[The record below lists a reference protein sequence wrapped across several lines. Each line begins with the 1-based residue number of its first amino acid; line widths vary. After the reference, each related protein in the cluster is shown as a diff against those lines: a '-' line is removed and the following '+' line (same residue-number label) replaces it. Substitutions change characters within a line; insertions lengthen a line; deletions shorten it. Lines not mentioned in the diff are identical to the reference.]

1 MSFLPENKQKMDEI
15 QKIQYNAK
23 RRDFLL
29 GSAIGLGGIALQGL
43 VGCKSKPEAVKKDNK
58 ISEPVEQENRPLGSP
73 HFMPTAKRVIYLF
86 QSGGPSQMELF
97 DYKPM
102 LYKMHGKEIPPSVM
116 GANRVSGMTSNQYSF
131 PLAMP
136 ACNFSQYGSNSTYLS
151 ELIPHTASI
160 VDELCIIKS
169 MVTDQINHE
178 PAMIF
183 TQTGNQLSG
192 RPCIGSWLSYGLGS
206 MNQNLPA
213 FIVML
218 SKGGGD
224 QPISSAAWS
233 SGFLPSYHQG
243 VQFLSVKD
251 PVLFLKTPDGVERMD
266 RRRALDFIK
275 QFNIVQ
281 NEKWQDPEIE
291 SQITQAEMA
300 YKMQM
305 AVPDILDLSKEPKH
319 ILDMYG
325 PDVTKPGTFAHNC
338 ITARRLIEKDVRF
351 VQLYH
356 LGWDHHGSI
365 SSGIR
370 KATKQT
376 DQASAALVKD
386 LKQRGLLD
394 DTLVIWG
401 GEFGR
406 TSFSQG
412 KLTPEGFGRDHH
424 PGAYT
429 TWMAGGGVKP
439 GLVYGQTDDF
449 AHNVVK
455 DKVHVHDFQAT
466 LLYMLGID
474 HEKFIYKNEGRRYR
488 LTDVHGQVVKDILA

>member
-1 MSFLPENKQKMDEI
+1 MEELINKHFEN
-15 QKIQYNAK
+15 K
-23 RRDFLL
+23 RRDFLR
-29 GSAIGLGGIALQGL
+29 GSVLGLGGVALNSLFGCGSKDRDRKIIQQVSEEVNAPL
-43 VGCKSKPEAVKKDNK
+43 VH
-58 ISEPVEQENRPLGSP
+58 P
-73 HFMPTAKRVIYLF
+73 HFAPKAKRVIYLF

-97 DYKPM
+97 DYKPK
-102 LYKMHGKEIPPSVM
+102 LYEMHGQEIPASVI
-116 GANRVSGMTSNQYSF
+116 GKNRISGMVSNQYSF

-136 ACNFSQYGSNSTYLS
+136 ASTFKQYGSNGAYFSD
-151 ELIPHTASI
+151 LIPHTASI
-160 VDELCIIKS
+160 ADDICVVRS
-169 MVTDQINHE
+169 MFTEQINHE
-178 PAMIF
+178 PAVIF

-192 RPCIGSWLSYGLGS
+192 RPSIGSWLSYGLGS
-206 MNQNLPA
+206 MNDNLPA

-243 VQFLSVKD
+243 VQFMSSND
-251 PVLFLKTPDGVERMD
+251 PVPFLNNPSGVDRMD
-266 RRRALDFIK
+266 RRKALDFIK
-275 QFNIVQ
+275 GFNKVQ
-281 NEKWQDPEIE
+281 NEVWNDPEVE
-291 SQITQAEMA
+291 SQISQYEMA

-305 AVPDILDLSKEPKH
+305 AIPSVTDLSDEPQH

-325 PDVTKPGTFAHNC
+325 PDVKIPGTFAHNC
-338 ITARRLIEKDVRF
+338 IMARRLAEKDVRF

-356 LGWDHHGSI
+356 LGWDHHGSLA
-365 SSGIR
+365 SGIKR
-370 KATKQT
+370 ATSMT

-424 PGAYT
+424 PGAYSM
-429 TWMAGGGVKP
+429 WMAGGGTKP
-439 GLVYGQTDDF
+439 GLVYGETDDF

-466 LLYMLGID
+466 MLHLLGID
-474 HEKFIYKNEGRRYR
+474 HEKLTFKFQGRRYR
-488 LTDVHGQVVKDILA
+488 LTDVHGKVVNSIIA

>member
-1 MSFLPENKQKMDEI
+1 MDEI

-43 VGCKSKPEAVKKDNK
+43 IGCKSKPEAVKKDNQ
-58 ISEPVEQENRPLGSP
+58 ISAPIEQENRPLVSP

-116 GANRVSGMTSNQYSF
+116 GTNRVSGMTSNQYSF

-136 ACNFSQYGSNSTYLS
+136 ACNFSQHGSNSTYLS

-356 LGWDHHGSI
+356 LGWDHHGRI

-449 AHNVVK
+449 AHNVVR

-488 LTDVHGQVVKDILA
+488 LTDVHGHVIKDILA

>member
-1 MSFLPENKQKMDEI
+1 MDEL
-15 QKIQYNAK
+15 KKLQYNAK

-29 GSAIGLGGIALQGL
+29 GSAIGLGGIALQGIL
-43 VGCKSKPEAVKKDNK
+43 GCKSTPALINSTESITEEVFN
-58 ISEPVEQENRPLGSP
+58 QPLGSP
-73 HFMPTAKRVIYLF
+73 HFMPTAKRVVYLF

-102 LYKMHGKEIPPSVM
+102 LYKMHGQEIPASVV
-116 GANRVSGMTSNQYSF
+116 GNNRISGMVSNQYSF
-131 PLAMP
+131 PLAKP
-136 ACNFSQYGSNSTYLS
+136 ACNFSQYGKNGTYLS

-160 VDELCIIKS
+160 VDDLCIVKG
-169 MVTDQINHE
+169 MVTEQINHE

-224 QPISSAAWS
+224 QPISNAAWS

-243 VQFLSVKD
+243 VQFLSGKD
-251 PVLFLKTPDGVERMD
+251 PVLFLQTPDGVERMD
-266 RRRALDFIK
+266 RRRALDYIK
-275 QFNIVQ
+275 QFNLLQ
-281 NEKWQDPEIE
+281 NEKWHDPEIE
-291 SQITQAEMA
+291 SQITQSEMA

-338 ITARRLIEKDVRF
+338 IMARRLIEKDVRF

-365 SSGIR
+365 FSGIR
-370 KATKQT
+370 RATMQT

-439 GLVYGQTDDF
+439 GLVFGETDDF

-455 DKVHVHDFQAT
+455 DKMHVHDFQAT
-466 LLYMLGID
+466 LLHMLGID
-474 HEKFIYKNEGRRYR
+474 HERFIYKNQGRRYR
-488 LTDVHGQVVKDILA
+488 LTDVSGKVIQNILA

>member
-1 MSFLPENKQKMDEI
+1 MHEYLKLKYQQN
-15 QKIQYNAK
+15 
-23 RRDFLL
+23 RRDFLR
-29 GSAIGLGGIALQGL
+29 GSALGLGGIALGSL
-43 VGCKSKPEAVKKDNK
+43 LGCNGKPSQK
-58 ISEPVEQENRPLGSP
+58 IISQILEEQNVPLGSP
-73 HFMPTAKRVIYLF
+73 HFLPKAKRVIYLF

-97 DYKPM
+97 DYKPR
-102 LYKMHGKEIPPSVM
+102 LYEMHGQEIPASVM
-116 GANRVSGMTSNQYSF
+116 GKNRVSGMVNNQYSF
-131 PLAMP
+131 PLAKP
-136 ACNFSQYGSNSTYLS
+136 ATSFSQFGTNGTYVS
-151 ELIPHTASI
+151 DLIPHTASMI
-160 VDELCIIKS
+160 DDLCVVRS

-178 PAMIF
+178 PAVIF

-206 MNQNLPA
+206 MNENLPS

-233 SGFLPSYHQG
+233 SGFLPSHHQG
-243 VQFLSVKD
+243 VQFMTGKD
-251 PVLFLKTPDGVERMD
+251 PVLYLNTPDGIDRMD

-275 QFNIVQ
+275 NFNQLQ
-281 NEKWQDPEIE
+281 NENLHDPEIE
-291 SQITQAEMA
+291 SQINQAEMA
-300 YKMQM
+300 YRMQL
-305 AVPDILDLSKEPKH
+305 AIPDIADLSNEPQH

-325 PDVTKPGTFAHNC
+325 EDVLVPGSFAHNC
-338 ITARRLIEKDVRF
+338 IMARRLAEKDVRF
-351 VQLYH
+351 IQLYH
-356 LGWDHHGSI
+356 LGWDHHGALA
-365 SSGIR
+365 SGIKR
-370 KATKQT
+370 ATKQT

-424 PGAYT
+424 PGAYSI
-429 TWMAGGGVKP
+429 WMAGGGVQP
-439 GLVYGQTDDF
+439 GLVYGETDDF
-449 AHNVVK
+449 AHNVVN

-466 LLYMLGID
+466 LMHLLGID
-474 HEKFIYKNEGRRYR
+474 HEKFIFKTQGRRYR
-488 LTDVHGQVVKDILA
+488 LTDVSGNVIHNLIA

>member
-1 MSFLPENKQKMDEI
+1 MDELD
-15 QKIQYNAK
+15 KLHYNAK

-43 VGCKSKPEAVKKDNK
+43 LGCNSKPTPVTQKKQVA
-58 ISEPVEQENRPLGSP
+58 EPVEAENQPLVSP

-136 ACNFSQYGSNSTYLS
+136 AATFAQYGSNSTYLS
-151 ELIPHTASI
+151 DLIPHTASI

-224 QPISSAAWS
+224 QPISNAAWS

-275 QFNIVQ
+275 QFNLIQ

-291 SQITQAEMA
+291 SQITQSEMA

-365 SSGIR
+365 ASGIR

-449 AHNVVK
+449 AHNVIK

-466 LLYMLGID
+466 LLHMLGIY
-474 HEKFIYKNEGRRYR
+474 HEKFIYKSQGRRYR
-488 LTDVHGQVVKDILA
+488 LTDVSGNVIQNILA

>member
-1 MSFLPENKQKMDEI
+1 MHEYLKLKYQQN
-15 QKIQYNAK
+15 
-23 RRDFLL
+23 RRDFLR
-29 GSAIGLGGIALQGL
+29 GSALGLGGIALGSL
-43 VGCKSKPEAVKKDNK
+43 LGCNSKPSQK
-58 ISEPVEQENRPLGSP
+58 IISQILEEQNVPLGSP
-73 HFMPTAKRVIYLF
+73 HFLPKAKRVIYLF

-97 DYKPM
+97 DYKPK
-102 LYKMHGKEIPPSVM
+102 LYEMHGQEIPASVM
-116 GANRVSGMTSNQYSF
+116 GKNRISGMVNNQYAF
-131 PLAMP
+131 PLAKP
-136 ACNFSQYGSNSTYLS
+136 ATNFSQFGTNGTYVS
-151 ELIPHTASI
+151 DLIPHTASI
-160 VDELCIIKS
+160 IDDLCVVRS

-178 PAMIF
+178 PAVIF

-192 RPCIGSWLSYGLGS
+192 RPCMGSWLSYGLGS
-206 MNQNLPA
+206 MNENLPS

-233 SGFLPSYHQG
+233 SGFLPSHHQG
-243 VQFLSVKD
+243 VQFMTGKD
-251 PVLFLKTPDGVERMD
+251 PILYLNTPDGIDRMD

-275 QFNIVQ
+275 NFNQLQ
-281 NEKWQDPEIE
+281 NENLHDPEIE
-291 SQITQAEMA
+291 SQINQAEMA
-300 YKMQM
+300 YRMQL
-305 AVPDILDLSKEPKH
+305 AIPDIADLSNEPQH

-325 PDVTKPGTFAHNC
+325 DDVLVPGSFAHNC
-338 ITARRLIEKDVRF
+338 IMARRLAEKDVRF
-351 VQLYH
+351 IQLYH
-356 LGWDHHGSI
+356 LGWDHHGALA
-365 SSGIR
+365 SGIKR
-370 KATKQT
+370 ATKQT

-424 PGAYT
+424 PGAYSI
-429 TWMAGGGVKP
+429 WMAGGGVQP

-449 AHNVVK
+449 AHNVVN

-466 LLYMLGID
+466 LMHLLGID
-474 HEKFIYKNEGRRYR
+474 HEKFIFKTQGRRYR
-488 LTDVHGQVVKDILA
+488 LTDVSGNVIHNLIA

>member
-1 MSFLPENKQKMDEI
+1 MHEYL
-15 QKIQYNAK
+15 KIKYQQN
-23 RRDFLL
+23 RRDFLR
-29 GSAIGLGGIALQGL
+29 GSALGLGGIALGSL
-43 VGCKSKPEAVKKDNK
+43 LGCNGKPSQK
-58 ISEPVEQENRPLGSP
+58 IISQILEEQNIPLGSP
-73 HFMPTAKRVIYLF
+73 HFLPKAKRVIYLF

-102 LYKMHGKEIPPSVM
+102 LYEMHGQEIPASVM
-116 GANRVSGMTSNQYSF
+116 GKNRISGMVNNQYAF
-131 PLAMP
+131 PLAKP
-136 ACNFSQYGSNSTYLS
+136 ATNFSQFGANGTYVS
-151 ELIPHTASI
+151 DLIPHTAAMI
-160 VDELCIIKS
+160 DDLCVVRS

-178 PAMIF
+178 PAVIF

-192 RPCIGSWLSYGLGS
+192 RPCMGSWLSYGLGS
-206 MNQNLPA
+206 MNENLPS

-233 SGFLPSYHQG
+233 SGFLPSHHQG
-243 VQFLSVKD
+243 VQFMTGKD
-251 PVLFLKTPDGVERMD
+251 PILYLNTPDGIDRMD

-275 QFNIVQ
+275 NFNQLQ
-281 NEKWQDPEIE
+281 NENLHDPEIE
-291 SQITQAEMA
+291 SQINQAEMA
-300 YKMQM
+300 YRMQL
-305 AVPDILDLSKEPKH
+305 AIPDIADLSNEPQH

-325 PDVTKPGTFAHNC
+325 DDVLVPGSFAHNC
-338 ITARRLIEKDVRF
+338 IMARRLAEKDVRF
-351 VQLYH
+351 IQLYH
-356 LGWDHHGSI
+356 LGWDHHGALA
-365 SSGIR
+365 SGIKR
-370 KATKQT
+370 ATKQT

-424 PGAYT
+424 PGAYSI
-429 TWMAGGGVKP
+429 WMAGGGVKP
-439 GLVYGQTDDF
+439 GLVYGETDDF
-449 AHNVVK
+449 AHNVVN

-466 LLYMLGID
+466 LMHLLGID
-474 HEKFIYKNEGRRYR
+474 HEKFIFKTQGRRYR
-488 LTDVHGQVVKDILA
+488 LTDVSGNVIHNLIA

>member
-1 MSFLPENKQKMDEI
+1 MEELINKHFEN
-15 QKIQYNAK
+15 K
-23 RRDFLL
+23 RRDFLR
-29 GSAIGLGGIALQGL
+29 GSVLGLGGVALNSLIGCGSKGGDRKMVQQVAADVNAPL
-43 VGCKSKPEAVKKDNK
+43 VH
-58 ISEPVEQENRPLGSP
+58 P
-73 HFMPTAKRVIYLF
+73 HFAPKAKRVIYLF

-97 DYKPM
+97 DYKPK
-102 LYKMHGKEIPPSVM
+102 LYEMHGQEIPASVI
-116 GANRVSGMTSNQYSF
+116 GKNRISGMVSNQYSF

-136 ACNFSQYGSNSTYLS
+136 ATSFKQYGSNGGYFSDF
-151 ELIPHTASI
+151 IPHTASI
-160 VDELCIIKS
+160 ADDICVVRS
-169 MVTDQINHE
+169 MFTEQINHE
-178 PAMIF
+178 PAVIF

-192 RPCIGSWLSYGLGS
+192 RPSIGSWLSYGLGS
-206 MNQNLPA
+206 MNDNLPA

-243 VQFLSVKD
+243 VQFMSGND
-251 PVLFLKTPDGVERMD
+251 PVPFLNNPSGVDRID
-266 RRRALDFIK
+266 RRKALDFIK
-275 QFNIVQ
+275 GLNKIQ
-281 NEKWQDPEIE
+281 NEVWHDPEVE
-291 SQITQAEMA
+291 SQISQYEMA

-305 AVPDILDLSKEPKH
+305 AIPSVTDLSDEPQH

-325 PDVTKPGTFAHNC
+325 PDVKIPGTFAHNC
-338 ITARRLIEKDVRF
+338 IMARRLAEKDVRF

-356 LGWDHHGSI
+356 LGWDHHGALA
-365 SSGIR
+365 SGIKR
-370 KATKQT
+370 ATSMT

-424 PGAYT
+424 PGAYSM
-429 TWMAGGGVKP
+429 WMAGGGTKP
-439 GLVYGQTDDF
+439 GLIYGETDDF

-455 DKVHVHDFQAT
+455 DRVHVHDFQAT
-466 LLYMLGID
+466 MLHLLGID
-474 HEKFIYKNEGRRYR
+474 HEKFIYKNQGRRYR
-488 LTDVHGQVVKDILA
+488 LTDVSGNVIHNLIA

>member
-1 MSFLPENKQKMDEI
+1 MDDLY
-15 QKIQYNAK
+15 KIQYNAK

-43 VGCKSKPEAVKKDNK
+43 IGCNSKSEVVQKNNE
-58 ISEPVEQENRPLGSP
+58 ISELIERENQPLGSP

-116 GANRVSGMTSNQYSF
+116 GSNRVSGMTSNQYSF
-131 PLAMP
+131 PLARP
-136 ACNFSQYGSNSTYLS
+136 ACNFSQHGSNSTYLS

-224 QPISSAAWS
+224 QPISNAAWS

-251 PVLFLKTPDGVERMD
+251 PVLFLKTPDGVERID

-356 LGWDHHGSI
+356 LGWDHHGKI

-449 AHNVVK
+449 AHNVIR

-466 LLYMLGID
+466 LLHMLGID
-474 HEKFIYKNEGRRYR
+474 HEKFVYKSQGRRYR
-488 LTDVHGQVVKDILA
+488 LTDVHGQVIKDILA

>member
-1 MSFLPENKQKMDEI
+1 MHEYL
-15 QKIQYNAK
+15 KIKYQQN
-23 RRDFLL
+23 RRDFLR
-29 GSAIGLGGIALQGL
+29 GSALGLGGIALGSL
-43 VGCKSKPEAVKKDNK
+43 LGCNGKPSQK
-58 ISEPVEQENRPLGSP
+58 IISQILEEQNVPLGSP
-73 HFMPTAKRVIYLF
+73 HFLPKAKRVIYLF

-97 DYKPM
+97 DYKPK
-102 LYKMHGKEIPPSVM
+102 LYEMHGQEIPASVM
-116 GANRVSGMTSNQYSF
+116 GKNRVSGMVNNQYSF
-131 PLAMP
+131 PLAKP
-136 ACNFSQYGSNSTYLS
+136 ATSFSQFGTNGTYVS
-151 ELIPHTASI
+151 DLIPHTASMI
-160 VDELCIIKS
+160 DDLCVVRS

-178 PAMIF
+178 PAVIF

-206 MNQNLPA
+206 MNENLPS

-233 SGFLPSYHQG
+233 SGFLPSHHQG
-243 VQFLSVKD
+243 VQFMTGKD
-251 PVLFLKTPDGVERMD
+251 PVLYLNTPDGIDRMD

-275 QFNIVQ
+275 NFNQLQ
-281 NEKWQDPEIE
+281 NENLHDPEIE
-291 SQITQAEMA
+291 SQINQAEMA
-300 YKMQM
+300 YRMQL
-305 AVPDILDLSKEPKH
+305 AIPDIADLSNEPQH

-325 PDVTKPGTFAHNC
+325 EDVLVPGSFAHNC
-338 ITARRLIEKDVRF
+338 IMARRLAEKDVRF
-351 VQLYH
+351 IQLYH
-356 LGWDHHGSI
+356 LGWDHHGALA
-365 SSGIR
+365 SGIKR
-370 KATKQT
+370 ATKQT

-424 PGAYT
+424 PGAYSI
-429 TWMAGGGVKP
+429 WMAGGGVQP
-439 GLVYGQTDDF
+439 GLVYGETDDF
-449 AHNVVK
+449 AHNVVN

-466 LLYMLGID
+466 LMHLLGID
-474 HEKFIYKNEGRRYR
+474 HEKFIFKTQGRRYR
-488 LTDVHGQVVKDILA
+488 LTDVSGNVIHNLIA